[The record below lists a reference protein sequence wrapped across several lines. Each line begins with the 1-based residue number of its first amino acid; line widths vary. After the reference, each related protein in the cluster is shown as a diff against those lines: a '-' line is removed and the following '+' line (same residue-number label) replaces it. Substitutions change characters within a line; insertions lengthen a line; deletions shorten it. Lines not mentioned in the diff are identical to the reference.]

1 MVLYARPMTLTDPER
16 SNVTVVPFLASSQ
29 NGVNYI
35 GENNHDQGQYYI
47 GIAATEDIS
56 EEKETRLTVL
66 SSQYFVADQIV
77 SSYSSLSNT
86 DIFMNAVN
94 ANFGDIET
102 FAIPARNTAV
112 QYNAFEN
119 TAVWS
124 VFFVGIIPAAFIVT
138 GLVVWT
144 RRRKS

>member
-1 MVLYARPMTLTDPER
+1 M
-16 SNVTVVPFLASSQ
+16 
-29 NGVNYI
+29 
-35 GENNHDQGQYYI
+35 
-47 GIAATEDIS
+47 
-56 EEKETRLTVL
+56 
-66 SSQYFVADQIV
+66 ADQIV

-138 GLVVWT
+138 GFVVWT